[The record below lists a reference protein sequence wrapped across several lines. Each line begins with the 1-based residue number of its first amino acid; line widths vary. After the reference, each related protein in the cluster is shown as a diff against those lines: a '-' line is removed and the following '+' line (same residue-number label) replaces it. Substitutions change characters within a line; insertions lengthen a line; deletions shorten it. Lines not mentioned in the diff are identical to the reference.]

1 MTLVKQGLAR
11 RSLLQGIAATAAGMA
26 TLGAFKVG
34 DALSAS
40 AFYSGKQVRFDCPS
54 KSGGGSDL
62 AARFLASWVSKKVD
76 GNPTVQVFNSKNT
89 IIGGN
94 TFAGRPADG
103 QSIFISSAS
112 TQLPWLLGQ
121 QGVSYDFKAWH
132 PIAGFP
138 LGGVVYVGGK
148 SPIKSIADLGKHSG
162 LVYGGESA
170 VSGDT
175 TAILAL
181 KMLDVG
187 VKFVMG
193 YEGQNAER
201 TALLQGELDFH
212 YDSSN
217 TYLAELKP
225 EVANG
230 DIVPLFTFG
239 FLGEG
244 NKLVRDPL
252 LPDLPNVAEAYK
264 ILHGKDP
271 SGPDWEAYQG
281 LMPLRF
287 ILNKA
292 IWIRSDSPAEA
303 KTAMDAG
310 FAAMVADP
318 EFQKAKA
325 EQLGP
330 YDVFLG
336 QQLAEAVASVNNI
349 SPQTVAYLKDWLS
362 RDFQATF

>member
-1 MTLVKQGLAR
+1 MDWSTQRFAR
-11 RSLLQGIAATAAGMA
+11 RSVLQTIAAGAAGMA
-26 TLGAFKVG
+26 TLGAFKVDHAFG
-34 DALSAS
+34 AD
-40 AFYSGKQVRFDCPS
+40 AFYAGKQIRFDCPS

-62 AARFLASWVSKKVD
+62 AARFLAPWISKKVE
-76 GNPTVQVFNSKNT
+76 GNPTIQVFNSKNT

-94 TFAGRPADG
+94 TFAARPADG
-103 QSIFISSAS
+103 LSIFISSAS

-121 QGVSYDFKAWH
+121 QGVTYDFKAWH
-132 PIAGFP
+132 PMAGFP
-138 LGGVVYVGGK
+138 LGGVGYVGNK
-148 SPIKSIADLGKHSG
+148 TPVKTIEDLAKHPG

-181 KMLDVG
+181 KLLDVG

-217 TYLAELKP
+217 TYLT
-225 EVANG
+225 EVKQQVERG
-230 DIVPLFTFG
+230 EVLPLFTFG

-244 NKLVRDPL
+244 NKLIRDPL

-264 ILHGKDP
+264 ILHGKEP

-292 IWIRSDSPAEA
+292 IWIRDDSPAEA
-303 KTAMDAG
+303 KSAMDAG

-318 EFQKAKA
+318 DFQKAKEA
-325 EQLGP
+325 QLGP

-336 QQLAEAVASVNNI
+336 ERLKAAVASINNI
-349 SPQTVAYLKDWLS
+349 SPATIAYLKDWLS

>member
-1 MTLVKQGLAR
+1 MISGERILTR
-11 RSLLQGIAATAAGMA
+11 RSLLRGVAAGA
-26 TLGAFKVG
+26 VGVSSLGAFKVG
-34 DALSAS
+34 PALSATP
-40 AFYSGKQVRFDCPS
+40 FYAGKQIRFDCPS
-54 KSGGGSDL
+54 KNGGGSDL
-62 AARFLASWVSKKVD
+62 AARFLAPWVSKEVD
-76 GNPTVQVFNSKNT
+76 GNPTVQVFNAKNT

-94 TFAGRPADG
+94 TFAARPADG
-103 QSIFISSAS
+103 LAIFISSAS

-121 QGVSYDFKAWH
+121 QGVNYDFKTWH
-132 PIAGFP
+132 PVAGFP
-138 LGGVVYVGGK
+138 LGGVVYTSGK
-148 SPIKSIADLGKHSG
+148 SKVKSIADLAKNPG

-193 YEGQNAER
+193 YDGQNAER
-201 TALLQGELDFH
+201 TALMQGELDIH

-217 TYLAELKP
+217 TYLDELKP
-225 EVANG
+225 QVANG
-230 DIVPLFTFG
+230 DILPLFSFG

-252 LPDLPNVAEAYK
+252 LPDLPTVAEAYK
-264 ILHGKDP
+264 TIHGKDP
-271 SGPDWEAYQG
+271 SGPDWDAYQG

-292 IWIRSDSPAEA
+292 IWMRNDCPDEA
-303 KTAMDAG
+303 KAAMDAG
-310 FAAMVADP
+310 FAKMVADA
-318 EFQKAKA
+318 EFQKARTD
-325 EQLGP
+325 QFGP
-330 YDVFLG
+330 YEVFLG
-336 QQLAEAVASVNNI
+336 KQLDDAVAAVNNI
-349 SPQTVAYLKDWLS
+349 SPQTIAYLKDWLS